1 MTRFVLA
8 VIAATAVIS
17 LTDWFFFGVLF
28 HDRYQRTPEV
38 WRSGSESRK
47 IAVSMVLAAVGVA
60 GFLGLALLIRVTGF
74 GESLLLALLV
84 WLAASLPQ
92 TATATLYVRFDAALG
107 VSHALGYLARI
118 VVAAG
123 AYTLI
128 VAR

>member
-1 MTRFVLA
+1 
-8 VIAATAVIS
+8 
-17 LTDWFFFGVLF
+17 
-28 HDRYQRTPEV
+28 
-38 WRSGSESRK
+38 
-47 IAVSMVLAAVGVA
+47 MVLAAVGVA